1 MALNKNF
8 DPIAGLFNNIEHI
21 KPESST
27 DKKSKSTE
35 ASDSTKEEKQA
46 AVTESSKDEKAG
58 PVKDEKQETA
68 ESSKDKK
75 QETTKSSK
83 DEKQETTSE
92 LTKNESDVT
101 DKISED
107 KTKHE
112 ANEKDSADT
121 TLKNPDENNNK
132 ETSSNPDENNNK
144 ETSSKPDEP
153 KLEQENKSEKETNL
167 FNSVKKADLIPGD
180 ALSDLD
186 FTLVTNGTTIP
197 KEQKR
202 WLERTAIK
210 KGISREQY
218 IAQILANEYQVKTK
232 VNEYFADIFVEN
244 FNKAN
249 KSNVRFNYRIPAYL
263 NEYLAE
269 AASENGMKKNV
280 MLSYFINEEQK
291 HEHQINRPIKAI
303 DENQSDDDD
312 EQRDPTIR

>member
-27 DKKSKSTE
+27 DKTSKSTE
-35 ASDSTKEEKQA
+35 ASDGTKEEKQA
-46 AVTESSKDEKAG
+46 AVTESSKEEKAG
-58 PVKDEKQETA
+58 SV
-68 ESSKDKK
+68 
-75 QETTKSSK
+75 K

-101 DKISED
+101 NKTSED
-107 KTKHE
+107 KMKHE

-121 TLKNPDENNNK
+121 TLKNL
-132 ETSSNPDENNNK
+132 DENNNK

-303 DENQSDDDD
+303 DENQPDDDD
-312 EQRDPTIR
+312 E

>member
-58 PVKDEKQETA
+58 PVKDEKQETT
-68 ESSKDKK
+68 E
-75 QETTKSSK
+75 SSK

-121 TLKNPDENNNK
+121 TLK
-132 ETSSNPDENNNK
+132 NPDENNNK

-303 DENQSDDDD
+303 DENQSDDYD
-312 EQRDPTIR
+312 E

>member
-21 KPESST
+21 KPESYT

-35 ASDSTKEEKQA
+35 ASDRTKEEEKQA

-58 PVKDEKQETA
+58 PVKDEKQETTR
-68 ESSKDKK
+68 SSKDEKE
-75 QETTKSSK
+75 ETTKSSK

-101 DKISED
+101 NKTSED
-107 KTKHE
+107 KMKHE

-121 TLKNPDENNNK
+121 TLK
-132 ETSSNPDENNNK
+132 NPDENNNK

-303 DENQSDDDD
+303 DENQSDDYD
-312 EQRDPTIR
+312 E

>member
-21 KPESST
+21 KPESS
-27 DKKSKSTE
+27 
-35 ASDSTKEEKQA
+35 KE
-46 AVTESSKDEKAG
+46 EKAG
-58 PVKDEKQETA
+58 PVKDEKQDTA
-68 ESSKDKK
+68 KSSKDEK

-83 DEKQETTSE
+83 DEKQETASE

-101 DKISED
+101 NKTSED
-107 KTKHE
+107 KMKHE

-121 TLKNPDENNNK
+121 TLKNL
-132 ETSSNPDENNNK
+132 DENNNK

-303 DENQSDDDD
+303 DENQSDDYD
-312 EQRDPTIR
+312 E

>member
-46 AVTESSKDEKAG
+46 TVTESSKDEKAG

-68 ESSKDKK
+68 ESSKDEK

-101 DKISED
+101 DKTSED

-121 TLKNPDENNNK
+121 TLK
-132 ETSSNPDENNNK
+132 NPDENNNK

-312 EQRDPTIR
+312 E

>member
-68 ESSKDKK
+68 ESSKDEK

-121 TLKNPDENNNK
+121 TLK
-132 ETSSNPDENNNK
+132 NPDENNNK

-218 IAQILANEYQVKTK
+218 IAQILSNEYQVKTK

-312 EQRDPTIR
+312 E

>member
-46 AVTESSKDEKAG
+46 VVTESSKDEKAG

-68 ESSKDKK
+68 ESSKDEK

-132 ETSSNPDENNNK
+132 ETSS
-144 ETSSKPDEP
+144 KPDEP

-167 FNSVKKADLIPGD
+167 FNSVKKADLVPGD

-312 EQRDPTIR
+312 E

>member
-21 KPESST
+21 KPESSA
-27 DKKSKSTE
+27 DKTSKSTE
-35 ASDSTKEEKQA
+35 ASDGTKEEKQA
-46 AVTESSKDEKAG
+46 AVTESSKEEKAG
-58 PVKDEKQETA
+58 SVKDEKQETA
-68 ESSKDKK
+68 KSSKDEK

-83 DEKQETTSE
+83 DEKQETASE

-101 DKISED
+101 NKTSED
-107 KTKHE
+107 KMKHE

-121 TLKNPDENNNK
+121 TLKNL
-132 ETSSNPDENNNK
+132 DENNNK

-303 DENQSDDDD
+303 DENQSDDYD
-312 EQRDPTIR
+312 E

>member
-27 DKKSKSTE
+27 DKTSKSTE
-35 ASDSTKEEKQA
+35 ASDGTKEEKQA
-46 AVTESSKDEKAG
+46 AVTESSKEEKAG

-68 ESSKDKK
+68 
-75 QETTKSSK
+75 KSSK
-83 DEKQETTSE
+83 DEKQETASE
-92 LTKNESDVT
+92 LTKNESDIT
-101 DKISED
+101 NKTSED
-107 KTKHE
+107 KMKHE

-132 ETSSNPDENNNK
+132 ETSS
-144 ETSSKPDEP
+144 KPDEP
-153 KLEQENKSEKETNL
+153 KLEQENKPEKETNL
-167 FNSVKKADLIPGD
+167 FNSVKKADLISGD

-197 KEQKR
+197 NEQKR

-303 DENQSDDDD
+303 DENQSDDND
-312 EQRDPTIR
+312 E

>member
-68 ESSKDKK
+68 ESSKDEK

-83 DEKQETTSE
+83 DEKQETTSK

-121 TLKNPDENNNK
+121 TLK
-132 ETSSNPDENNNK
+132 NPDENNNK

-312 EQRDPTIR
+312 E

>member
-27 DKKSKSTE
+27 DKTSKSTE
-35 ASDSTKEEKQA
+35 ASDGTKEEKQA
-46 AVTESSKDEKAG
+46 AVTESSKEEKAG

-68 ESSKDKK
+68 
-75 QETTKSSK
+75 KSSK

-101 DKISED
+101 NKTSED
-107 KTKHE
+107 KMKHE

-132 ETSSNPDENNNK
+132 ETSS
-144 ETSSKPDEP
+144 KPDEP
-153 KLEQENKSEKETNL
+153 KLEQENKTEKETNL

-312 EQRDPTIR
+312 E

>member
-46 AVTESSKDEKAG
+46 AVTESSKEEKAG

-68 ESSKDKK
+68 E
-75 QETTKSSK
+75 SSK

-101 DKISED
+101 NKTSED
-107 KTKHE
+107 KTKYE

-132 ETSSNPDENNNK
+132 ETL
-144 ETSSKPDEP
+144 SKPDEP
-153 KLEQENKSEKETNL
+153 KLEQKNKSEKETNL
-167 FNSVKKADLIPGD
+167 YNSVKKADLIPGD

-186 FTLVTNGTTIP
+186 FTLITNGTTIP

-312 EQRDPTIR
+312 E

>member
-27 DKKSKSTE
+27 DKTSKSTE
-35 ASDSTKEEKQA
+35 ASDGTKEEKQA
-46 AVTESSKDEKAG
+46 AVTESSKEEKAG
-58 PVKDEKQETA
+58 SV
-68 ESSKDKK
+68 
-75 QETTKSSK
+75 K

-101 DKISED
+101 NKTSED
-107 KTKHE
+107 KMKHE

-121 TLKNPDENNNK
+121 TLK
-132 ETSSNPDENNNK
+132 NPDENNNK

-303 DENQSDDDD
+303 DENQSDDYD
-312 EQRDPTIR
+312 E

>member
-27 DKKSKSTE
+27 DKTSKSTE
-35 ASDSTKEEKQA
+35 ASDGTKEEKQA
-46 AVTESSKDEKAG
+46 AVTESSKEEKAG

-68 ESSKDKK
+68 
-75 QETTKSSK
+75 KSSK
-83 DEKQETTSE
+83 DEKQETASE
-92 LTKNESDVT
+92 LTKNESDIT
-101 DKISED
+101 NKTSED
-107 KTKHE
+107 KMKHE

-132 ETSSNPDENNNK
+132 ETSS
-144 ETSSKPDEP
+144 KPDEP
-153 KLEQENKSEKETNL
+153 KLEQENKPEKETNL

-202 WLERTAIK
+202 WLERTTIK

-218 IAQILANEYQVKTK
+218 LAQILANEYQVKTK

-303 DENQSDDDD
+303 DENQSDDYD
-312 EQRDPTIR
+312 E

>member
-27 DKKSKSTE
+27 DKTSKSTE
-35 ASDSTKEEKQA
+35 ASDGTKEEKQA

-68 ESSKDKK
+68 ESSKDEK

-121 TLKNPDENNNK
+121 TLKNPDEN
-132 ETSSNPDENNNK
+132 SNK
-144 ETSSKPDEP
+144 ETSSKPDES

-167 FNSVKKADLIPGD
+167 FNSVKKADLIPDD

-312 EQRDPTIR
+312 E

>member
-68 ESSKDKK
+68 ESSKDEK

-112 ANEKDSADT
+112 VNEKDSADT
-121 TLKNPDENNNK
+121 TLKNPDEN
-132 ETSSNPDENNNK
+132 SNK

-312 EQRDPTIR
+312 E

>member
-68 ESSKDKK
+68 ESSKDEK

-83 DEKQETTSE
+83 DEKHETTSE

-121 TLKNPDENNNK
+121 TLK
-132 ETSSNPDENNNK
+132 NPDENNNK

-312 EQRDPTIR
+312 E

>member
-68 ESSKDKK
+68 ESSKDEK

-121 TLKNPDENNNK
+121 ILK
-132 ETSSNPDENNNK
+132 NPDENNNK

-303 DENQSDDDD
+303 DDNQSDDDD
-312 EQRDPTIR
+312 E

>member
-27 DKKSKSTE
+27 DKTSKSTE
-35 ASDSTKEEKQA
+35 ASDGTKEEKQA
-46 AVTESSKDEKAG
+46 AVTESSKEEKAG

-68 ESSKDKK
+68 
-75 QETTKSSK
+75 
-83 DEKQETTSE
+83 SE
-92 LTKNESDVT
+92 LTKNESDIT
-101 DKISED
+101 NKTSED
-107 KTKHE
+107 KMKHE

-121 TLKNPDENNNK
+121 TLK
-132 ETSSNPDENNNK
+132 NPDENNNK

-303 DENQSDDDD
+303 DENQSDDYDG
-312 EQRDPTIR
+312 

>member
-27 DKKSKSTE
+27 DKTSKSTE
-35 ASDSTKEEKQA
+35 ASDGTKEEKQA
-46 AVTESSKDEKAG
+46 AVTESSKEEKAG

-68 ESSKDKK
+68 
-75 QETTKSSK
+75 KSSK

-101 DKISED
+101 NKTSED
-107 KTKHE
+107 KMKHE

-132 ETSSNPDENNNK
+132 ETSS
-144 ETSSKPDEP
+144 KPDEP
-153 KLEQENKSEKETNL
+153 KLEQENKTEKETNL

-303 DENQSDDDD
+303 DENQSDDYD
-312 EQRDPTIR
+312 E

>member
-68 ESSKDKK
+68 ESSKDEK

-101 DKISED
+101 D
-107 KTKHE
+107 
-112 ANEKDSADT
+112 
-121 TLKNPDENNNK
+121 
-132 ETSSNPDENNNK
+132 NNNK

-167 FNSVKKADLIPGD
+167 FNSVKKADLVPGD

-291 HEHQINRPIKAI
+291 HEHRLNQPVTAI
-303 DENQSDDDD
+303 DKNQSG
-312 EQRDPTIR
+312 EE

>member
-1 MALNKNF
+1 MQNMALNKNF

-58 PVKDEKQETA
+58 PVKDEKQETT
-68 ESSKDKK
+68 E
-75 QETTKSSK
+75 SSK

-121 TLKNPDENNNK
+121 TLK
-132 ETSSNPDENNNK
+132 NPDENNNK

-312 EQRDPTIR
+312 E

>member
-27 DKKSKSTE
+27 DKTSKSTE
-35 ASDSTKEEKQA
+35 ASDGTKEEKQA
-46 AVTESSKDEKAG
+46 AVTESSKEEKAG

-68 ESSKDKK
+68 
-75 QETTKSSK
+75 KSSK

-101 DKISED
+101 NKTSED
-107 KTKHE
+107 KMKHE

-132 ETSSNPDENNNK
+132 ETSS
-144 ETSSKPDEP
+144 KPDEP
-153 KLEQENKSEKETNL
+153 KLEQENKTEKETNL

-303 DENQSDDDD
+303 DD
-312 EQRDPTIR
+312 IR

>member
-27 DKKSKSTE
+27 DKTSKSTE
-35 ASDSTKEEKQA
+35 ASDGTKEEKQA
-46 AVTESSKDEKAG
+46 AVTESSKEEKAG
-58 PVKDEKQETA
+58 SVKDE
-68 ESSKDKK
+68 K

-101 DKISED
+101 NKTSED
-107 KTKHE
+107 KMKHE

-121 TLKNPDENNNK
+121 TLKNL
-132 ETSSNPDENNNK
+132 DENNNK

-303 DENQSDDDD
+303 DENQPDDDD
-312 EQRDPTIR
+312 E

>member
-68 ESSKDKK
+68 ESLKDEK

-107 KTKHE
+107 KTKHK

-121 TLKNPDENNNK
+121 TLK
-132 ETSSNPDENNNK
+132 NPDENNNK

-312 EQRDPTIR
+312 E

>member
-68 ESSKDKK
+68 ESSKDEK

-121 TLKNPDENNNK
+121 TLK
-132 ETSSNPDENNNK
+132 NPDENNNK

-312 EQRDPTIR
+312 E

>member
-68 ESSKDKK
+68 ESSKDEK

-112 ANEKDSADT
+112 ANKKDSADT
-121 TLKNPDENNNK
+121 TLKNPDEN
-132 ETSSNPDENNNK
+132 SNK
-144 ETSSKPDEP
+144 ETSSKPDES

-167 FNSVKKADLIPGD
+167 FNSVKKADLIPDD

-218 IAQILANEYQVKTK
+218 IAQILANEYQEKTK

-312 EQRDPTIR
+312 E

>member
-1 MALNKNF
+1 MKERMQNMALNKNF

-58 PVKDEKQETA
+58 PVKDEKQET
-68 ESSKDKK
+68 
-75 QETTKSSK
+75 
-83 DEKQETTSE
+83 TSE

-121 TLKNPDENNNK
+121 TLK
-132 ETSSNPDENNNK
+132 NPDENNNK

-312 EQRDPTIR
+312 E

>member
-68 ESSKDKK
+68 ESLKDEK

-132 ETSSNPDENNNK
+132 ETSS
-144 ETSSKPDEP
+144 KPDEP
-153 KLEQENKSEKETNL
+153 KLEQENKSVKETNL

-312 EQRDPTIR
+312 E

>member
-35 ASDSTKEEKQA
+35 ASDSVKEEKQA

-58 PVKDEKQETA
+58 PVKDEKQET
-68 ESSKDKK
+68 
-75 QETTKSSK
+75 TKFSK

-92 LTKNESDVT
+92 LTKDESDVP
-101 DKISED
+101 DKTSED

-132 ETSSNPDENNNK
+132 KTL
-144 ETSSKPDEP
+144 SKPDEP

-167 FNSVKKADLIPGD
+167 FKSVKKADLIPGD

-303 DENQSDDDD
+303 DENQSDDD
-312 EQRDPTIR
+312 E

>member
-35 ASDSTKEEKQA
+35 ASDRTKEEEKQA

-58 PVKDEKQETA
+58 PVKDEKQET
-68 ESSKDKK
+68 
-75 QETTKSSK
+75 TRSSK
-83 DEKQETTSE
+83 DEKEETTSE
-92 LTKNESDVT
+92 LTKDESDVP
-101 DKISED
+101 DKTSED

-112 ANEKDSADT
+112 ANKKDSADT

-132 ETSSNPDENNNK
+132 ETL
-144 ETSSKPDEP
+144 SKPDEP

-167 FNSVKKADLIPGD
+167 FKSVKKADLIPGD
-180 ALSDLD
+180 ALSNLD

-291 HEHQINRPIKAI
+291 HEHQINRQIKAI
-303 DENQSDDDD
+303 DENQSDDYD
-312 EQRDPTIR
+312 E

>member
-58 PVKDEKQETA
+58 PVKDEKQETT
-68 ESSKDKK
+68 E
-75 QETTKSSK
+75 SSK

-121 TLKNPDENNNK
+121 TLK
-132 ETSSNPDENNNK
+132 NPDENNNK

-303 DENQSDDDD
+303 DD
-312 EQRDPTIR
+312 IR

>member
-35 ASDSTKEEKQA
+35 ASDRTKEEEKQA

-58 PVKDEKQETA
+58 PVKDEKQET
-68 ESSKDKK
+68 
-75 QETTKSSK
+75 TRSSK
-83 DEKQETTSE
+83 DEKEETTSE
-92 LTKNESDVT
+92 LTKDESDVP
-101 DKISED
+101 DKTSED

-112 ANEKDSADT
+112 ANKKDSADT

-132 ETSSNPDENNNK
+132 ETL
-144 ETSSKPDEP
+144 SKPNEP

-167 FNSVKKADLIPGD
+167 FKSVKKADLIPGD
-180 ALSDLD
+180 ALSNLD

-312 EQRDPTIR
+312 DE

>member
-27 DKKSKSTE
+27 DKTSKSTE
-35 ASDSTKEEKQA
+35 ASDGTKEEK
-46 AVTESSKDEKAG
+46 AG
-58 PVKDEKQETA
+58 SVKDEKQETA
-68 ESSKDKK
+68 KSSKDEK

-83 DEKQETTSE
+83 DEKQETASE

-101 DKISED
+101 NKTSED
-107 KTKHE
+107 KMKHE

-121 TLKNPDENNNK
+121 TLKNL
-132 ETSSNPDENNNK
+132 DENNNK

-303 DENQSDDDD
+303 DD
-312 EQRDPTIR
+312 IR

>member
-27 DKKSKSTE
+27 DKTSKSTE
-35 ASDSTKEEKQA
+35 ASDGTKEEKQA
-46 AVTESSKDEKAG
+46 AVTESSKE
-58 PVKDEKQETA
+58 EKQETA
-68 ESSKDKK
+68 KSSKDEK

-83 DEKQETTSE
+83 DEKQEIASE
-92 LTKNESDVT
+92 LTKNESDIT
-101 DKISED
+101 NKTSED
-107 KTKHE
+107 KMKHE

-121 TLKNPDENNNK
+121 TLK
-132 ETSSNPDENNNK
+132 NPDENNNK

-303 DENQSDDDD
+303 DENQSDDYD
-312 EQRDPTIR
+312 E

>member
-68 ESSKDKK
+68 ESSKDEK

-83 DEKQETTSE
+83 DEKQETTKSSKDEKQDTASE

-101 DKISED
+101 NKTSED
-107 KTKHE
+107 KMKHE

-121 TLKNPDENNNK
+121 TLKNL
-132 ETSSNPDENNNK
+132 DENNNK

-312 EQRDPTIR
+312 E

>member
-27 DKKSKSTE
+27 DKTSKSTE
-35 ASDSTKEEKQA
+35 ASDGTKEEKQA
-46 AVTESSKDEKAG
+46 AVTESSKEEKAG

-68 ESSKDKK
+68 
-75 QETTKSSK
+75 KSSK
-83 DEKQETTSE
+83 DEKQETASE
-92 LTKNESDVT
+92 LTKNESDIT
-101 DKISED
+101 NKTSED
-107 KTKHE
+107 KMKHE

-132 ETSSNPDENNNK
+132 ETSS
-144 ETSSKPDEP
+144 KPDEP
-153 KLEQENKSEKETNL
+153 KLEQENKPEKETNL

-180 ALSDLD
+180 ALSDLN

-303 DENQSDDDD
+303 DENQSDDND
-312 EQRDPTIR
+312 E

>member
-35 ASDSTKEEKQA
+35 ASDRTKEEEKQA

-58 PVKDEKQETA
+58 PVKDEKQET
-68 ESSKDKK
+68 
-75 QETTKSSK
+75 TRSSK
-83 DEKQETTSE
+83 DEKEETTSE
-92 LTKNESDVT
+92 LTKDESDVP
-101 DKISED
+101 DKTSED

-112 ANEKDSADT
+112 ANKKDSADT

-132 ETSSNPDENNNK
+132 ETL
-144 ETSSKPDEP
+144 SKPDEP

-167 FNSVKKADLIPGD
+167 FKSVKKADLIPGD
-180 ALSDLD
+180 ALSNLD

-291 HEHQINRPIKAI
+291 HEHQISRPIKAI
-303 DENQSDDDD
+303 DENQSDDYD
-312 EQRDPTIR
+312 E

>member
-58 PVKDEKQETA
+58 PVKDEKQETT
-68 ESSKDKK
+68 E
-75 QETTKSSK
+75 SSK
-83 DEKQETTSE
+83 DEKQENTSE
-92 LTKNESDVT
+92 LTKNESDVN

-121 TLKNPDENNNK
+121 TLK
-132 ETSSNPDENNNK
+132 NPDENNNK

-312 EQRDPTIR
+312 E